1 MLWGTELWDGY
12 DKVVSHV
19 TSGATALGN
28 KYEKFFREK
37 ADIEAEYARG
47 LRRLVTRHQP
57 RPHEASD
64 TSSEAERPEE
74 AVIFSRLL
82 EELGYIAGQHEM
94 VAEHINRD
102 IATGM
107 RSQAEELCMEIKR
120 NVKCCKKEK
129 DKYKLSLF
137 DLEKNKLKYLKS
149 YHDWEDSEANYQAS
163 EKDGAIARNEILR
176 LKLESETKHKK
187 YVQQTELYQKQL
199 QVTNSDQNNYFKIQ
213 LPNLLDKLETVERNR
228 LNFVKSTFSEF
239 IDIDSQANTIVN
251 KCRND
256 MATSVSGMEVERDIN
271 LVVDFNKSG
280 KPFSNFSYV

>member
-1 MLWGTELWDGY
+1 M
-12 DKVVSHV
+12 
-19 TSGATALGN
+19 
-28 KYEKFFREK
+28 
-37 ADIEAEYARG
+37 
-47 LRRLVTRHQP
+47 
-57 RPHEASD
+57 
-64 TSSEAERPEE
+64 
-74 AVIFSRLL
+74 
-82 EELGYIAGQHEM
+82 
-94 VAEHINRD
+94 
-102 IATGM
+102 
-107 RSQAEELCMEIKR
+107 
-120 NVKCCKKEK
+120 
-129 DKYKLSLF
+129 SLF

-228 LNFVKSTFSEF
+228 LNFVKSTFNEF